1 MQCDIF
7 KIIKMQNDGKKDW
20 YSIESIDKVS
30 NIQLH
35 LESKNFSSFKPVSCI
50 QESIRIGGEVSKST
64 NKAVKG

>member
-1 MQCDIF
+1 
-7 KIIKMQNDGKKDW
+7 MQNDGKKDW

-35 LESKNFSSFKPVSCI
+35 LESKSFSSFKPVSCI

>member
-1 MQCDIF
+1 MIFF

-20 YSIESIDKVS
+20 YSIESIDKVG

-35 LESKNFSSFKPVSCI
+35 LESRSFSSFKPVSCI

>member
-35 LESKNFSSFKPVSCI
+35 LESKSFSSFKPVSCI